1 MKTKIQWFQCEIVN
15 SFQQSG
21 RERDRDRERNQSD
34 LMFKQEHQELDSQCF
49 MSNIIVIINNDYP
62 PKSKMRKFSSNLI
75 TYNGCHSFITT
86 DNEINQK
93 KNRSTKSNRIKSNW
107 WWDPTLWI
115 VVVVSHKTKLTSLRC
130 DWLDKYNERK
140 PIHFSLIHHHH
151 HHHQYILAIIS
162 LFGSEMIEL
171 QNG

>member
-1 MKTKIQWFQCEIVN
+1 MLIIIVTTITTTGKLKSEWWWWRSSSWLWHDNHYQFFQSIFHEILN
-15 SFQQSG
+15 QDNEQ
-21 RERDRDRERNQSD
+21 DWATNQSD

-93 KNRSTKSNRIKSNW
+93 KKIALPNRIESNQIKQERSNH
-107 WWDPTLWI
+107 TYTS
-115 VVVVSHKTKLTSLRC
+115 VSQSSSSSTATTF
-130 DWLDKYNERK
+130 DW
-140 PIHFSLIHHHH
+140 FVW
-151 HHHQYILAIIS
+151 
-162 LFGSEMIEL
+162 
-171 QNG
+171 